1 MRRAA
6 GGTRLAM
13 DPRAPKRWVAGP
25 PTAEAAATPIGLSE
39 APIAV
44 RIVRAVAASLLHRIA
59 RGEGALLAINLSI
72 LALGGRP
79 TGVTL
84 CAAVVSV
91 LALVAMYALNDLC
104 DARDDRR
111 NPKKDQD
118 VVATYLEHRVAVAL
132 TCVALHVATIVLA
145 AAYDPRAAL
154 AAASVMLANLVYS
167 LRFKG
172 IPIVDVA
179 WCGLWGTLYAAI
191 VTADAQ
197 LLATVGVMT
206 AICHLYQTLDDR
218 GSDAASGITTT
229 AVRSRALSTSVLAA
243 VCLLLA
249 LTVHGPL
256 GLAWAFVVAA
266 APLALLLLGVRPLTG
281 WLATKGLFAAA
292 WIALLRLT
300 DAAG

>member
-1 MRRAA
+1 
-6 GGTRLAM
+6 M
-13 DPRAPKRWVAGP
+13 DPRAPKRWVGAP
-25 PTAEAAATPIGLSE
+25 PAAEAAATPVGLAG

-44 RIVRAVAASLLHRIA
+44 RIARAVAASLLHRIA

-72 LALGGRP
+72 LAVGARP
-79 TGVTL
+79 AGITL
-84 CAAVVSV
+84 CAAIVSV
-91 LALVAMYALNDLC
+91 LALVAMYAVNDLC
-104 DARDDRR
+104 DARDDLR

-118 VVATYLEHRVAVAL
+118 VVATYLEHRVAATL
-132 TCVALHVATIVLA
+132 TCVALHAATIVLA
-145 AAYDPRAAL
+145 ATYDPRAAL

-172 IPIVDVA
+172 IPVVDVA

-206 AICHLYQTLDDR
+206 AICHLYQTLDDV
-218 GSDAASGITTT
+218 GSDTASGITTT
-229 AVRSRALSTSVLAA
+229 AVRSRALSTAVLAA
-243 VCLLLA
+243 ACLLLT
-249 LTVHGPL
+249 LTLHAPL
-256 GLAWAFVVAA
+256 GFAGALAVAA
-266 APLALLLLGVRPLTG
+266 APLAFLLLGVRPLTG

-292 WIALLRLT
+292 WLVLLSLT